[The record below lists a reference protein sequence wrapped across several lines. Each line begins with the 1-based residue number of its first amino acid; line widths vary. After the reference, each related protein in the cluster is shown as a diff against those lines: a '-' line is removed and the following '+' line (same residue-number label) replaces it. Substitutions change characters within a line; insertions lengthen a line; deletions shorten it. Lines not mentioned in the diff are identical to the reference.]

1 MSLEHRY
8 YQGQEPITIYTPL
21 LTGYLAPV
29 LTFLSFWES
38 EGGMRW
44 VSVEVDMGECVA
56 GSVRSGLHGVA
67 VGAVLGLV
75 QIGYVL

>member
-56 GSVRSGLHGVA
+56 GGVRSVDLA
-67 VGAVLGLV
+67 E
-75 QIGYVL
+75 IFMRNKREMFSSY